1 LPLANIHATA
11 LVLGDRGVLIRGASG
26 SGKTTL
32 ALALIAAFQSHG
44 RFARLVG
51 DDQLFATERGG
62 RLLVQAPVT
71 IAGLAE
77 IRGIGPHPLPF
88 LPRAVIDRVVWL
100 VLEAEAPRFADPRR
114 EAIAGV
120 ELPRLDLA
128 ARNAAAAAP
137 AVTAWMETALQR

>member
-1 LPLANIHATA
+1 LPPANIHATA
-11 LVLGDRGVLIRGASG
+11 LVLGDRGLLIRGASG

-32 ALALIAAFQSHG
+32 ALALIAGFQSHG

-51 DDQLFATERGG
+51 DDQLFASERGG
-62 RLLVQAPVT
+62 RLLVHAPGA

-100 VLEAEAPRFADPRR
+100 VLEAEAPRLADPRS

-128 ARNAAAAAP
+128 ARNAAATAP
-137 AVTAWMETALQR
+137 AVTAWMEVALQR